1 MNVYTTELKLAK
13 TRSNIKLEDY
23 KAQIEEAACM
33 YNKAGEAAVNKKS
46 MELLEIKS
54 SSILLRLRSE
64 TQLNA
69 VGKALR
75 FFSQQ
80 MVNKIPALAGNIT
93 SSGQLFRAN
102 PIGLPTTEEIQVEIP
117 LKIKEIDDAE
127 LIKELVDYV
136 CRKRDPNTSVYL
148 KKAKAVEKMKQLAV
162 EAGMLSI

>member
-1 MNVYTTELKLAK
+1 MYIYLTELKLAK
-13 TRSNIKLEDY
+13 TRSHITLEDY
-23 KAQIEEAACM
+23 KTQIEEAACI
-33 YNKAGEAAVNKKS
+33 YNEAGTAAVNKKS

-64 TQLNA
+64 VQLNA

-80 MVNKIPALAGNIT
+80 MVNQIPALAGNIT

-102 PIGLPTTEEIQVEIP
+102 PIGLPTTEETKVEVP
-117 LKIKEIDDAE
+117 LKIREIDDAE
-127 LIKELVDYV
+127 LIKALVDYV

-148 KKAKAVEKMKQLAV
+148 KKAKAVERMKQLAV